1 MNAHHAAT
9 ARATPAAVSAELL
22 DEGRRLLAEQRQ
34 AMIDGDAELL
44 ADRNARLAQWL
55 GRMPRGAAVPAETLA
70 ALRSAAQLNAQTAA
84 RAATRSQQ
92 GLQALLPSETFTYD
106 AAGLGRAGSAGARR
120 TLA

>member
-1 MNAHHAAT
+1 MNAHHAS
-9 ARATPAAVSAELL
+9 AAPTGVSAELL

-34 AMIDGDAELL
+34 AMIDGDADRL

-55 GRMPRGAAVPAETLA
+55 ARMPRGAAVPAE
-70 ALRSAAQLNAQTAA
+70 ALIALKSAAQINAQTAA